1 MLFTRTKSPLAL
13 KYFKSVRTFMVAPGA
28 WPAEI
33 FGEKLSVLV
42 IFHRAT
48 LPYHTSLIVVGK
60 FYYIWMHMDELSFLD
75 LGHMII
81 TALLGTLTAVRSVVP
96 QLQSYHK
103 LLLKFI
109 NLMHLMHSTNKG
121 PYYNQM
127 NDTVDK
133 VSSFYT
139 KFSLVIIFFSCS
151 MFNFIP
157 LCNNVANV
165 FIFKTENYTLEFS
178 LYYQY
183 PGIDPSDYFMT
194 TSIYNA
200 YLSYNCAIMVFGL
213 DLILF
218 LIIFQIIGHVYIL
231 RYNLENFR
239 WPKNKVVFKLGD
251 ILKYKMNESITS
263 EMFDAEENKE
273 VHFKLAECIEH
284 HKEIIGFTD
293 ELSALFGPILA
304 CTYLFHLVGCSLLL
318 LECSEGGY
326 GAMLRYGPLT
336 LLIYGQLI
344 QMSVIFEMLG
354 SETEKLPD
362 SAYFLPWECM
372 DTSNRRTACI
382 MLHKMQY
389 KISLKA
395 LGLAAVGVSTMT
407 GILKTTFS
415 YYAFLQ
421 TMGD

>member
-1 MLFTRTKSPLAL
+1 MLFRRAKSPLAL
-13 KYFKSVRTFMVAPGA
+13 KYFKSIRTVMVAPGV

-33 FGEKLSVLV
+33 FGEKISVV
-42 IFHRAT
+42 AIVHRVT
-48 LPYHTSLIVVGK
+48 LPYHTSLIVVGEL
-60 FYYIWMHMDELSFLD
+60 YYIWMHMHELTFLD

-81 TALLGTLTAVRSVVP
+81 TTLLGILTAVRSILP

-109 NLMHLMHSTNKG
+109 NVMHLMHSTNKG

-133 VSSFYT
+133 VCSYYT
-139 KFSLVIIFFSCS
+139 KFSLGLIFISCS
-151 MFNFIP
+151 MFNVAPF
-157 LCNNVANV
+157 CNNIANV

-178 LYYQY
+178 LYYQF
-183 PGIDPSDYFMT
+183 PGIDPTDYFTT
-194 TSIYNA
+194 TSIYNF
-200 YLSYNCAIMVFGL
+200 YLSYNCAMMVSGL

-231 RYNLENFR
+231 RYNLENFP

-251 ILKYKMNESITS
+251 ILKYKINESITS

-273 VHFKLAECIEH
+273 VRFKLAECIEY
-284 HKEIIGFTD
+284 HKKIIGFTD
-293 ELSALFGPILA
+293 EVSALFGPILA
-304 CTYLFHLVGCSLLL
+304 CNYLFHLICCSLLL

-326 GAMLRYGPLT
+326 SAMLRYGPMT
-336 LLIYGQLI
+336 VLIYGQLI
-344 QMSVIFEMLG
+344 QMSVIFELLG